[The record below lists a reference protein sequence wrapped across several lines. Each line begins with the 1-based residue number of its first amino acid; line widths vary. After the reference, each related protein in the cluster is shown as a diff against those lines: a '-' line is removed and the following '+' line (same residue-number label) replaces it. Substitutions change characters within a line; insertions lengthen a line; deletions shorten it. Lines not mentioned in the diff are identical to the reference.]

1 MRRFGDLFRL
11 VLRYRLNLAGNI
23 AFNAL
28 GSILSLFTFLAIV
41 PFLRILFRTEPAAGA
56 ADSAESGEGAEA
68 LFARLATHLDAF
80 VAEHGAEQALLWMC
94 GAIAVLALVKNL
106 VTYLSFYSLATIRT
120 GVARDLREQL
130 FDRVLALPVGYFTE
144 QRKGDLISRMTNDL
158 MEVEFSV
165 IGTLEVLFKAP
176 IMILLS
182 LVTLFAISWEL
193 TLFAL
198 VFMPVAGFI
207 ISRIATALRGA
218 AGRGKERLGDL
229 ISRLEETL
237 GAMVVVKAYDAAPR
251 FRSRFSEHN
260 EGYFRLMRKL
270 YKREYLSSPVSE
282 FVSMTVIAIL
292 LAVGGR
298 LVLRGEGL
306 EGELFIGYLV
316 VFSQIIP
323 PARSLSDAIFKVHK
337 GAASLDR
344 LDEVLRAELE
354 IEEPSTPVP
363 FRFDEGLRFRDVHFT
378 YAGAASPALDG
389 FSLDVAKGETVALV
403 GASGSGK
410 TTVARLLLRLYDP
423 TTGSVEVDGVDLRQ
437 LDSGELRRH
446 IGFVT
451 QDPLLFNDSVEA
463 NLALFDPHPDSARI
477 RTVAEVANAL
487 PFIEE
492 LSDGLATPIGDGGG
506 RLSGGQRQRLA
517 IARALY
523 HDPPLLVL
531 DEATSALDAE
541 GERLVQEAIE
551 RIMEGRTAIVIAHRL
566 STVRRADRIVVMAEG
581 RIAESGTHDELMA
594 LGGAYH
600 GMVTLQQ
607 LWT

>member
-523 HDPPLLVL
+523 HDPPILVL

>member
-56 ADSAESGEGAEA
+56 ADSAESGVGAEA

-492 LSDGLATPIGDGGG
+492 LPDGLATP
-506 RLSGGQRQRLA
+506 LSL
-517 IARALY
+517 I
-523 HDPPLLVL
+523 H
-531 DEATSALDAE
+531 
-541 GERLVQEAIE
+541 I
-551 RIMEGRTAIVIAHRL
+551 
-566 STVRRADRIVVMAEG
+566 
-581 RIAESGTHDELMA
+581 
-594 LGGAYH
+594 
-600 GMVTLQQ
+600 
-607 LWT
+607 